1 MWLETLKERAHGLS
15 PRIISERTKGHLP
28 ERTVDRI
35 LSGETAAPRIDTII
49 EIGAALGLTP
59 QEIFADT
66 NFVVAT
72 ESLAEAK
79 EAAEEAAVAVE
90 AEKDLA
96 VAEMEMLRA
105 KAAAQETEI
114 ALLKAKLQ
122 HKEELLA
129 VYNYFTKI
137 KTGE

>member
-1 MWLETLKERAHGLS
+1 MWLETLKEKAHGLT
-15 PRIISERTKGHLP
+15 PKTISDRTKGHLP
-28 ERTVDRI
+28 ERTIIRI
-35 LSGETAAPRIDTII
+35 LNGETAAPRIDTLI
-49 EIGAALGLTP
+49 ELGSALGLTP

-72 ESLAEAK
+72 ESLVEAK
-79 EAAEEAAVAVE
+79 EAAEEAAVVVE

-96 VAEMEMLRA
+96 VAELEVLRA

>member
-1 MWLETLKERAHGLS
+1 MWLETLKEKAHGIT
-15 PRIISERTKGHLP
+15 PKTISDRTKGHLP
-28 ERTVDRI
+28 ERTIIRI
-35 LSGETAAPRIDTII
+35 LNGETAAPRIDTLI
-49 EIGAALGLTP
+49 ELGSALGLTP

-72 ESLAEAK
+72 ESLVEAK
-79 EAAEEAAVAVE
+79 EAAEEAAVVVE

-96 VAEMEMLRA
+96 VAELEMLRA
-105 KAAAQETEI
+105 KASAQETEI